1 MNAPLPKK
9 LGEALLDMG
18 LLSSDQLRI
27 ALLEQDKSGLPLGK
41 QLVGLGFVSE
51 TALRDAL
58 SENLGRA
65 SVDLAHA
72 MIDPAALS
80 LLPQETAQSLQV
92 LPLHY
97 DAARRVFVLAA
108 ADCHDLPGQDRIRE
122 MLRLRLGTAVELEI
136 LLAGESEIGAAID
149 RHYGYALSID
159 DILAELENQDLES
172 AQGQSGPSVV
182 RLIDNILIDAVKE
195 DASDI
200 HFEPEENF
208 LRIRYRQDGI
218 LRQIRALHKK
228 CWPAMA
234 VRLKVI
240 SGMNIAESRAPQDG
254 RVTFSVSG
262 RPVDFRASCQPTLH
276 GENIVFRVLDRQKGI
291 VPLERL
297 GISERAQARLEQ
309 LLARPEGVIL
319 LTGPTGSGKTT
330 SLYAILNQINSERI
344 NIMTLEDPVEYPLPL
359 IRQTSMNEA
368 LRMDFAGGV
377 RAMLRQ
383 DPDVILV
390 GEIRDADTA
399 VMAFRA
405 AMTGHRVFATL
416 HSNSAIGAIPR
427 LLDIGVTPEIISGN
441 LTGVIA
447 QRLLRRLCPHCKRAV
462 TASPDECRL
471 LDTPD
476 DQSAPQIYQ
485 PVGCAQ
491 CRFTGYRGRL
501 PILEILRID
510 NEADELIARRA
521 TQNELLHH
529 ARQQGFQALAE
540 DGLDKVRS
548 GVTTLEELAR
558 VVDLSD
564 RIAWRRAE

>member
-58 SENLGRA
+58 SENLGHA
-65 SVDLAHA
+65 SIDLTRA
-72 MIDPAALS
+72 MIDPAALA
-80 LLPQETAQSLQV
+80 LLPQATAQALHV
-92 LPLHY
+92 LPLCY
-97 DAARRVFVLAA
+97 DAPRRVFALAA
-108 ADCHDLPGQDRIRE
+108 ADCHDLPMQDRIRE
-122 MLRLRLGTAVELEI
+122 LLRVKLGATVRLEM
-136 LLAGESEIGAAID
+136 LLASESEIEAAID

-159 DILAELENQDLES
+159 DIVATLENQDS
-172 AQGQSGPSVV
+172 ASEQGQSVV
-182 RLIDNILIDAVKE
+182 RLIDSILIDAVKE
-195 DASDI
+195 EASDI

-208 LRIRYRQDGI
+208 LRIRYRQDGL
-218 LRQIRALHKK
+218 LRQIRSLHKN
-228 CWPAMA
+228 CWPALA

-254 RVTFSVSG
+254 RVTLSVSG

-291 VPLERL
+291 VTLAQL
-297 GISERAQARLEQ
+297 GLSEQAQARLTQ
-309 LLARPEGVIL
+309 MLARPEGVIL

-359 IRQTSMNEA
+359 VRQTSMNEA
-368 LRMDFAGGV
+368 LRMDFAGGI

-399 VMAFRA
+399 AMTFRA

-416 HSNSAIGAIPR
+416 HSNSAVGAIPR
-427 LLDIGVTPEIISGN
+427 LFDIGVTPEIIAGN
-441 LTGVIA
+441 LIGVIA
-447 QRLLRRLCPHCKRAV
+447 QRLLRRLCPRCKRAV
-462 TASPDECRL
+462 TATPDECRL
-471 LDTPD
+471 LGQPD
-476 DQSAPQIYQ
+476 DKPAPQIYQ
-485 PVGCAQ
+485 AVGCEQ
-491 CRFTGYRGRL
+491 CRFTGFRGRL
-501 PILEILRID
+501 PILEILRVD

-521 TQNELLHH
+521 TQNELLRH
-529 ARQQGFQALAE
+529 ARQRGFYALAE
-540 DGLDKVRS
+540 DGLDKVRA
-548 GVTTLEELAR
+548 GVTTLEELSR
-558 VVDLSD
+558 VVDLSE
-564 RIAWRRAE
+564 RMFWRQAE